1 MLEKIRPRAED
12 RKRLKEAA
20 GAILARI
27 EGLSRERGHNF
38 KALLVGSAARSTW
51 LAGDHDLDIF
61 IAVPDGS
68 DLKDALAL
76 ARLVAPV
83 HQEKYAE
90 HAYIH
95 AIVDGFDVD
104 LVPCYQVENASCLRS
119 AVDRTPFHTQYISSR
134 IAGLED
140 HVLLLK
146 QFMKGVGVY
155 GSELRTGGFSGYLS
169 EILVLRYGSFLGV
182 LEAASGWRPGET
194 IDLEGRGA
202 QAHNEPLVVV
212 DPVDPYRNVAAA
224 LTLDKMFEFVAASRC
239 YLARPELEM
248 FFSMGEKPL
257 TDQEIIG
264 RMRERGSHMLLVEF
278 KAPDVVEDVLFPQLR
293 KAEES
298 AHAMLDRHGFRAL
311 RSDVYRASGLAGMLF
326 ELEVAELPTV
336 SKRVG
341 PPAWE
346 GEHLSRFL
354 SAHIQKLSGPYMEG
368 GHAVVEVRRKYTMA
382 RDLLD
387 KEITSLALGK
397 HIAVQIKAGYRIY
410 YDIEILEVKDPEF
423 RTFLAG
429 YFKARQK
436 LC

>member
-1 MLEKIRPRAED
+1 VLEKIRPKAED

-20 GAILARI
+20 DAILSRI
-27 EGLSRERGHNF
+27 EGLARERGHNF
-38 KALLVGSAARSTW
+38 KALLVGSGARSTW
-51 LAGDHDLDIF
+51 LAGDHDLDLF
-61 IAVPDGS
+61 IAVPDGA
-68 DLKDALAL
+68 DLKDALEL

-95 AIVDGFDVD
+95 ASVDGFEVD
-104 LVPCYQVENASCLRS
+104 IVPCYHVLNASCLRS
-119 AVDRTPFHTQYISSR
+119 AVDRTPFHTQYITSR
-134 IAGLED
+134 ITGLED

-182 LEAASGWRPGET
+182 LEAASGWHPGET
-194 IDLEGRGA
+194 IDLEGHCA
-202 QAHNEPLVVV
+202 QAHEEPLVVV

-224 LTLDKMFEFVAASRC
+224 LTLDKMFQFVAASRC
-239 YLARPELEM
+239 YLARPEIEM
-248 FFSMGEKPL
+248 FFPLGENVL

-298 AHAMLDRHGFRAL
+298 ARAMLERHGFRAL
-311 RSDVYRASGLAGMLF
+311 RSDVYQAAGLAGMLF
-326 ELEVAELPTV
+326 EMEVAELPAV
-336 SKRVG
+336 SKRFG

-354 SAHIQKLSGPYMEG
+354 SAHIQKLSGPYLEDG
-368 GHAVVEVRRKYTMA
+368 RAVIEVRRKYTQA
-382 RDLLD
+382 WKLLD
-387 KEITSLALGK
+387 KEILNLALGK
-397 HIAVQIKAGYRIY
+397 HIAAQIRAGYRIY
-410 YDIEILEVKDPEF
+410 YDIEILEVKDLEF
-423 RTFLAG
+423 RTFLSR
-429 YFKARQK
+429 YFKAHHK
-436 LC
+436 IC